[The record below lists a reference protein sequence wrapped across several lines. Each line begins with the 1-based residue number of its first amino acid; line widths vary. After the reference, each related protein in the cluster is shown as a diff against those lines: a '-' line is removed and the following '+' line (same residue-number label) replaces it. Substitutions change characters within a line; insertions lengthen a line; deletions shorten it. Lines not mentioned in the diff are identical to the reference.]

1 MALLYAQ
8 KMNEWQDQGIV
19 LSTRRHGEAGAIVTL
34 LTENHGRCAGY
45 VYGAVSRQLRGTL
58 EPGSLV
64 SVHWKSRENDGL
76 GHFTLELEKGYMVS
90 VMDDPARLSALLS
103 ACELVLKGLPE
114 RETHTAVFHGMLAL
128 LESFEGDLW
137 EAAYIWW
144 EMALLR
150 ELGFALDLEKC
161 AATGGLED
169 LIYVSPK
176 TGRAVCRAAGEIYKE
191 KLLALPQFVLG
202 RGDVTAVD
210 IRMGLE
216 LTGYFLRH
224 KVFHAANMDLP
235 ESRAAFAER
244 YADDVMTGI

>member
-1 MALLYAQ
+1 
-8 KMNEWQDQGIV
+8 MNEWQDQGIV
-19 LSTRRHGEAGAIVTL
+19 LAVRRHGENGAVVTL
-34 LTENHGRCAGY
+34 LTENYGRHAGY
-45 VYGAVSRQLRGTL
+45 VYGATSRNLRGTL
-58 EPGSLV
+58 EPGSHV
-64 SVHWKSRENDGL
+64 SVHWKSRDDDGL
-76 GHFTLELEKGYMVS
+76 GNFTLEMEKGYMVS
-90 VMDDPARLSALLS
+90 VMDDPARMAAMLS

-114 RETHTAVFHGMLAL
+114 REKHAAVFHGMLAL
-128 LESFEGDLW
+128 LESFEGEMW
-137 EAAYIWW
+137 EATYIWW

-161 AATGGLED
+161 ASTGEVDD

-176 TGRAVCRAAGEIYKE
+176 TGRAVSRAAGEIYKE
-191 KLLALPQFVLG
+191 KLLPLPQFVLG

-235 ESRAAFAER
+235 ESRLTFAGRYELAFNV
-244 YADDVMTGI
+244 DFS